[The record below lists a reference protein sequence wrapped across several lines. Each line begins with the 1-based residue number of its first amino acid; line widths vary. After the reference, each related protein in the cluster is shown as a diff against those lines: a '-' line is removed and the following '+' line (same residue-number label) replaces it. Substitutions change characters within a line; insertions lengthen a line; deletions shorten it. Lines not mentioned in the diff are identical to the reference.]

1 MASLTSLV
9 PCKHYY
15 EHRIGGH
22 DSDTITGKNDKR
34 HKTFIVFLTLNKNF
48 QTMDVK
54 NKRSIFI
61 LWYLSYNQWFIF
73 FFEWNLK
80 NLWFIHLWYYLC
92 LFFQNLQGCLKS
104 NVYVFEFFYS
114 FALKPHSIV
123 FRLWYIVVSQHR
135 IHIKWVPTVL

>member
-1 MASLTSLV
+1 MCPANITTNTELEATIPILSLV
-9 PCKHYY
+9 RTISVIKLLLFFWLWIKIFKLWMLKMSEVFSYY
-15 EHRIGGH
+15 SIYL
-22 DSDTITGKNDKR
+22 TTNDL
-34 HKTFIVFLTLNKNF
+34 FFSLNKI
-48 QTMDVK
+48 
-54 NKRSIFI
+54 S
-61 LWYLSYNQWFIF
+61 
-73 FFEWNLK
+73 K